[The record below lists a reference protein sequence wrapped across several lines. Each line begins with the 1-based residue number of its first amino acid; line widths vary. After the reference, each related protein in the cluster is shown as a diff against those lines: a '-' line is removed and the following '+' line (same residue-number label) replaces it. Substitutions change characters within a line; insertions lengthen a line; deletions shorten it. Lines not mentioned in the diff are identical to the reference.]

1 MGPNKVLLKEYSS
14 VDACKD
20 CKDYI
25 EKIISSIK
33 SIK

>member
-1 MGPNKVLLKEYSS
+1 MHMGPNKVLLKEYSG

-25 EKIISSIK
+25 EKLSMQ
-33 SIK
+33 